1 MFAMAVAKPQSGK
14 VSQLAG
20 ILTLAEAAA
29 YLRVPERDLAELA
42 DRNGLPARKIAGE
55 WRFLR
60 RALDDWMR
68 FTGHQP
74 SDYWREHPQ
83 WLLESPFAEEFLL
96 LLEERLLQQL
106 RRTVPERPRLGSKQ
120 AVLQH
125 FGAFEGDDD
134 LDARLADAR
143 KRREEE

>member
-1 MFAMAVAKPQSGK
+1 MTVSKSQSGQGP
-14 VSQLAG
+14 QLEG

-29 YLRVPERDLAELA
+29 YLRVPERELAELA
-42 DRNGLPARKIAGE
+42 DRNGLPARNIAGE

-68 FTGHQP
+68 FTGRQP
-74 SDYWREHPQ
+74 SDYWREHPH

-96 LLEERLLQQL
+96 LLEERLLHHL
-106 RRTVPERPRLGSKQ
+106 RRTVPARPRPGSKQ

-125 FGAFEGDDD
+125 YGAFEGDDD
-134 LDARLADAR
+134 LEARLADAR
-143 KRREEE
+143 KRREEG